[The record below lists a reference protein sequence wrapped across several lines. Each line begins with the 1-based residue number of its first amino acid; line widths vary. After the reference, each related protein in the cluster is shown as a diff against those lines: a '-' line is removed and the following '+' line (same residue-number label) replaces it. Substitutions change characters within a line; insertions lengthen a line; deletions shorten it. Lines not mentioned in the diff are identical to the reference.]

1 MAEFP
6 SKAMGLWETSLSLF
20 IEEPRGEALLDDALG
35 ERAGVD
41 EVIGVVAIISQ
52 FVQYQFVGGEV
63 EAVLWV
69 EAGELLGEEEEG
81 SLAEGVA
88 MGSIS
93 EVAHRAYGLH
103 YDEIREALT

>member
-1 MAEFP
+1 MAELP
-6 SKAMGLWETSLSLF
+6 SETLGLWETSLSLF

-41 EVIGVVAIISQ
+41 EVIGVVAIISK
-52 FVQYQFVGGEV
+52 FVEYQFVGGEV

-69 EAGELLGEEEEG
+69 EAGKLLGEEEKG
-81 SLAEGVA
+81 SLAEGIA
-88 MGSIS
+88 MGSVS

-103 YDEIREALT
+103 YDEIGEPLT